1 MENKYIVQPGDTLCA
16 IARKYGCSV
25 AQLCRM
31 NKIMCADWIEVGQV
45 LTIPTPKQ
53 IRRFDITEA
62 IIGFIGGIFS
72 LVVIIAIGILIFK
85 GIKSVI
91 TYIKEYKP
99 PVCHYEYV
107 DYNGNT
113 GIAQEC
119 LSRYGTLYCG
129 NSSEAFKVN
138 SVKKV
143 CE

>member
-1 MENKYIVQPGDTLCA
+1 MGNKYWNKVQAVLEFIGVLITGVLLIAAIVLGF
-16 IARKYGCSV
+16 K
-25 AQLCRM
+25 
-31 NKIMCADWIEVGQV
+31 
-45 LTIPTPKQ
+45 
-53 IRRFDITEA
+53 
-62 IIGFIGGIFS
+62 FIGGI
-72 LVVIIAIGILIFK
+72 
-85 GIKSVI
+85 I

-113 GIAQEC
+113 GVAQEC

-129 NSSEAFKVN
+129 NNSEAFKVN

>member
-1 MENKYIVQPGDTLCA
+1 MENKYWNKVRAVLEFIGVLITGVLLIAAIVLGF
-16 IARKYGCSV
+16 K
-25 AQLCRM
+25 
-31 NKIMCADWIEVGQV
+31 
-45 LTIPTPKQ
+45 
-53 IRRFDITEA
+53 
-62 IIGFIGGIFS
+62 FIGGI
-72 LVVIIAIGILIFK
+72 
-85 GIKSVI
+85 I

-129 NSSEAFKVN
+129 NSSEVFKVN